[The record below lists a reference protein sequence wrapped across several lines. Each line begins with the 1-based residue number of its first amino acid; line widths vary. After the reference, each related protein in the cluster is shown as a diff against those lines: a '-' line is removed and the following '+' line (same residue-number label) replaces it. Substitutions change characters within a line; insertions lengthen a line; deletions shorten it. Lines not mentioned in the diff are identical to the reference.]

1 MKNKKIILYITGL
14 VVIITAIILIT
25 VNFKKRTVNAN
36 NPEFAKYITA
46 YTSGIISK
54 NNPVQIKLTSTVTE
68 KIKNKEH
75 LPDNLLDI
83 KPSVDGKL
91 SLINNTLEF
100 VPAESLKSDAEY
112 HVEFNLGKLCKV
124 KNELQSFNFNFKT
137 IKQAFDYQI
146 EEQKTI
152 DKKTLKYQ
160 QITGYVNTADAAD
173 PEDIKNILTAIENGK
188 KLSVKWTSDIDQI
201 KHTFVIDSIIR
212 FDKANSVKLEWN
224 GKAIG
229 VDKKEKKEIKIPAI
243 GDFKLIASKVIQYP
257 EQYLQLQFTD
267 PLDETQNLNGLISI
281 EGISDL
287 RYVIDDNIIKVY
299 AQERINNIH
308 NVFVY
313 EGIKNILGYKLIGD
327 ISLKLAFEA
336 LKPAIRM
343 VGKGSVL
350 PSGEKGLV
358 LPFEAVNLKAVD
370 ITIIKIYENNILQFL
385 QDNEFDGK
393 YNLRQVGKPIIR
405 KRIDL
410 DKFSVTD
417 FGTWNRFSLDLN
429 KIINAEPGAIY
440 RVELNFKKQYSLYQC
455 NEDENTTSTSENEE
469 EENWNGEEQET
480 TNWDDYEDYYNNDND
495 YYYYD
500 YWEDRDNPCKKAYYR
515 NNRKVAKNI
524 IASDLGLI
532 AKQSENG
539 EINIFTTDILTTK
552 PKSGVVVEIYDFQ
565 QQLLAN
571 GETDNNG
578 KMTFEKIKNPYF
590 VIAKLG
596 TQRAYLKLTDG
607 NSLSLSRFDVSGEKV
622 KKGIKGFIYGERGV
636 WRPGDSVF
644 ITFILKDDLKNIPS
658 GHPVIFKFKDP
669 QGKLVKKEI
678 QTKNKSDFYPFIV
691 KTNKNAVT
699 GNYNLNVSIGSV
711 SFNKTV
717 KIETIKPNRLKIAL
731 DFAKKMIKEG
741 ETNAATMN
749 IKWLHG
755 AVGKNLKVTVDAS
768 LYPVTTSF
776 NKYSDFSFD
785 DPTKKYYTESDE
797 ILNKKTDEN
806 GNVQLKAEFYT
817 QNEAPGMMKA
827 VFFTKAFEKGGNF
840 SVDQYTL
847 PYSPYTAYTGIKLPK
862 GDKMRGM
869 LLTDKKHK
877 VEIITITPEGR
888 ILKESH
894 KIKMKFYKLSRRWWF
909 DASSNSVSSYN
920 FRNSATLL
928 KSGIVNTSGGKASW
942 DIEVKYPDWG
952 RYLVLAE
959 DTKTGHSTGKIVYID
974 WPGWAGR
981 AQKGDS
987 EGAAMLTFISDKD
1000 KYNVGETAKITIP
1013 TGKNGR
1019 ALICIE
1025 NGTKVLKSYWIQTTE
1040 GETNF
1045 EFKLSKKMTPNVY
1058 VNVTLLQPHAQTA
1071 NDLPIRMYGTIP
1083 ITVEDPETR
1092 LKPQISMPNEI
1103 ESGKSFNITVSEKNK
1118 KAMTYT
1124 LAVVD
1129 EGLLD
1134 ITRFKTPNPWDKF
1147 FAKEAL
1153 GVKTWDMYNEV
1164 IGAYTGEIERLLSIG
1179 GGMDE
1184 EGQKN
1189 TKANRF
1195 KPVVKYL
1202 GPFTLGKGD
1211 KKTHK
1216 IKIDNYIGSVRTMV
1230 IAGNN
1235 GAYGSA
1241 EKTIPVIKPLMIIGT
1256 LPRILSP
1263 GETVKLP
1270 ASIFAMKNNIKN
1282 VSLKV
1287 KTNGL
1292 FTVNGSSSKTIKFSK
1307 QGEENTD
1314 FELLVNNKIGKGTVV
1329 LTAVSGNYKSEYKIE
1344 IDVRNPN
1351 HSTTKVIEKVLTT
1364 SETWETNYTPVG
1376 IAGTNS
1382 GVIEISSI
1390 PPVNLEKRL
1399 KYLIQY
1405 PYGCVEQTTSSVFPQ
1420 LYVSNLVNLNSEQ
1433 KNKIE
1438 INIKEGI
1445 KRLAQFQ
1452 LSNGGFAY
1460 WQNGTNVSTWGTN
1473 YAGHFLIEAKKKGYA
1488 VPSNIIQSWR
1498 KYQKNKAK
1506 NWTNDGPS
1514 SQLEQA
1520 YRLYTLALAGYPAK
1534 SAMNRMRNIEN
1545 LSLAAKW
1552 RLASAYWLSGKKST
1566 AQNMIAG
1573 LGTDISNYIEL
1584 SFTFGTAIRDKAMIL
1599 ETLSLTGNK
1608 ALAFRL
1614 LKEISEELSSNRYM
1628 STQTTAYSLIAV
1640 SLYASKNQNKGLKY
1654 QYALNSAGMK
1664 NMSSVK
1670 PLSQIDMQIKGSK
1683 SGKIKIKNTGSDMI
1697 YVRIILQGIPE
1708 IGNVTDSQKDLRMTV
1723 SYSLPNGISISPLN
1737 IEQGTDF
1744 VATVTVTHPGILK
1757 DYKNMALSQ
1766 LFPSGWEII
1775 NTRLYDAGYGVSGNI
1790 ENQDIRDDRV
1800 YTYFNLRKGKSK
1812 TFKVMLNASYAGKFW
1827 MPPVY
1832 CNAMY
1837 DESIYS
1843 QKGGKYVIVE

>member
-1 MKNKKIILYITGL
+1 MKNKKIFLYIAGL
-14 VVIITAIILIT
+14 AVIITAIILIT
-25 VNFKKRTVNAN
+25 LNFKKRTVNAN
-36 NPEFAKYITA
+36 NPQFAKYITA

-54 NNPVQIKLTSTVTE
+54 NDPVQIKLTSTVTE
-68 KIKNKEH
+68 NIKDKEH

-100 VPAESLKSDAEY
+100 TPENNLESDKEY
-112 HVEFNLGKLCKV
+112 YVEFNLGKLTKV
-124 KNELQSFNFNFKT
+124 ENDLQSFNFNFKT

-160 QITGYVNTADAAD
+160 QITGYINTADAAD
-173 PEDIKNILTAIENGK
+173 PEAVKNILTATENGK

-201 KHTFVIDSIIR
+201 KHTFVIDSIVR
-212 FDKANSVKLEWN
+212 YDKANSVKLEWN

-229 VDKKEKKEIKIPAI
+229 VDKKEEKEIEIPAI
-243 GDFKLIASKVIQYP
+243 GDFKLISSRVVQYP
-257 EQYLQLQFTD
+257 DQFLQLQFTD

-281 EGISDL
+281 AEVSGL
-287 RYVIDDNIIKVY
+287 KFVIDDNIIKVY
-299 AQERINNIH
+299 TDERINNTH
-308 NVFVY
+308 KVFVY
-313 EGIKNILGYKLIGD
+313 EGIKNVLGYKLIGD
-327 ISLKLAFEA
+327 QNFELAFEA
-336 LKPAIRM
+336 IKPAVRM
-343 VGKGSVL
+343 TGKGSIL
-350 PSGEKGLV
+350 PSGDKGLI

-370 ITIIKIYENNILQFL
+370 VIIIKIYENNILQFL
-385 QDNEFDGK
+385 QDNEFDGN

-405 KRIDL
+405 KKVDL

-417 FGTWNRFSLDLN
+417 FGSWNRFSLDLN
-429 KIINAEPGAIY
+429 KIINPEPGAIY
-440 RVELNFKKQYSLYQC
+440 RIELNFKKQYSLYQC
-455 NEDENTTSTSENEE
+455 EEDENNTSTSEDEE
-469 EENWNGEEQET
+469 DDNWNEAEQET
-480 TNWDDYEDYYNNDND
+480 SNWDSYEDYYSNGD

-532 AKQSENG
+532 AKLSENG
-539 EINIFTTDILTTK
+539 EINVFTSDLLTTK
-552 PKSGVVVEIYDFQ
+552 PKPGVTVEVYDFQ
-565 QQLLAN
+565 QQLLAS
-571 GETDNNG
+571 GETDNDG
-578 KMTFEKIKNPYF
+578 KIILEKIKNPYF
-590 VIAKLG
+590 IIAKFS
-596 TQRAYLKLTDG
+596 TQRAYLKLNDG

-636 WRPGDSVF
+636 WRPGDTIFTS
-644 ITFILKDDLKNIPS
+644 FILKDDLKSIPA
-658 GHPVIFKFKDP
+658 GHPIVFIFKDP
-669 QGKLVKKEI
+669 QGKLVKKEVL
-678 QTKNKSDFYPFIV
+678 TKNSTNFYPFTV
-691 KTNKNAVT
+691 KTDENAVT
-699 GNYNLNVSIGSV
+699 GNYNLNVSVGSV
-711 SFNKTV
+711 KFNKTV
-717 KIETIKPNRLKIAL
+717 KVETIKPNRLKIAL
-731 DFAKKMIKEG
+731 DFGKKMIKKG
-741 ETNAATMN
+741 ETNTALIN

-755 AVGKNLKVTVDAS
+755 AVGKDLKVKVDAS
-768 LYPVTTSF
+768 LYPTTTTF

-785 DPTKKYYTESDE
+785 DPTKKYFTESDE

-806 GNVQLKAEFYT
+806 GNVQLNAEFYT
-817 QNEAPGMMKA
+817 GEKAPGMMKA

-847 PYSPYTAYTGIKLPK
+847 PFSPYESYTGIKLPK
-862 GDKMRGM
+862 GDKIRGM
-869 LLTDKKHK
+869 LLTDKKHT
-877 VEIITITPEGR
+877 VEIVTLTPEGR
-888 ILKESH
+888 LLKENH
-894 KIKMKFYKLSRRWWF
+894 KINLKFYKLSWRWWF

-920 FRNSATLL
+920 FRNSASLI
-928 KSGIVNTSGGKASW
+928 KSGSVTTSGGKASW
-942 DIEVKYPDWG
+942 NIEVKYPEWG
-952 RYLVLAE
+952 RYIVIAE
-959 DTKTGHSTGKIVYID
+959 DTKTGHSTGKIVYVD

-987 EGAAMLTFISDKD
+987 EGASMLTFISDKD
-1000 KYNVGETAKITIP
+1000 KYSVGEKAKITIP
-1013 TGKNGR
+1013 SGKDGR
-1019 ALICIE
+1019 ALISIE
-1025 NGTKVLKSYWIQTTE
+1025 NGTKVLKSYWVQTTE

-1045 EFKLSKKMTPNVY
+1045 EFKLSKEMTPNVY

-1083 ITVEDPETR
+1083 IMVENPETH
-1092 LKPQISMPNEI
+1092 LEPIIDMPDEI
-1103 ESGKSFNITVSEKNK
+1103 ESGKSFKITVSEKNRK
-1118 KAMTYT
+1118 EMTYT

-1164 IGAYTGEIERLLSIG
+1164 IGAYAGEIERLLAIG

-1184 EGQKN
+1184 GGQKN

-1211 KKTHK
+1211 KQAHT

-1235 GAYGSA
+1235 GAYGSS
-1241 EKTIPVIKPLMIIGT
+1241 EKAVPVIKPLMVIGT

-1263 GETVKLP
+1263 GEIVKLP
-1270 ASIFAMKNNIKN
+1270 ANIFAMKDNIKN
-1282 VSLKV
+1282 VSVKV
-1287 KTNGL
+1287 KTNNL
-1292 FTVNGSSSKTIKFSK
+1292 FTINGSSTKTIHFAEK
-1307 QGEENTD
+1307 GEENTD
-1314 FELLVNNKIGKGTVV
+1314 FELLVNKKTGKGEVV
-1329 LTAVSGNYKSEYKIE
+1329 ITASSGNFKSEYKIE

-1351 HSTTKVIEKVLTT
+1351 HSTVNVIEKVLTAG
-1364 SETWETNYTPVG
+1364 ETWETNYTPFG

-1382 GVIEISSI
+1382 GLTEVSSI
-1390 PPVNLEKRL
+1390 PPINLGKRL

-1420 LYVSNLVNLNSEQ
+1420 LYVSNLVDLTKEQ

-1445 KRLAQFQ
+1445 KRLSKFQ
-1452 LSNGGFAY
+1452 LTNGGFAY
-1460 WQNGTNVSTWGTN
+1460 WQNGINVSTWGTN
-1473 YAGHFLIEAKKKGYA
+1473 YAGHFLIEAKKKGYS
-1488 VPSNIIQSWR
+1488 VPSNMIQSWR

-1534 SAMNRMRNIEN
+1534 SAMNRMKNVKN
-1545 LSLAAKW
+1545 LSLSAKW
-1552 RLASAYWLSGKKST
+1552 RLASAYYLSGKKST
-1566 AQNMIAG
+1566 AKNMVAG
-1573 LGTDISNYIEL
+1573 LGTDIAKYVEL
-1584 SFTFGTAIRDKAMIL
+1584 SYTFGTAVRDKAMIL
-1599 ETLSLTGNK
+1599 ETLTLLGNK
-1608 ALAFRL
+1608 PLAFKL

-1640 SLYASKNQNKGLKY
+1640 SLYASGTQNKTMKY
-1654 QYALNSAGMK
+1654 RYAFNTGSMK
-1664 NMSSVK
+1664 DMSSKKAV
-1670 PLSQIDMQIKGSK
+1670 SQIDMNIQGTDA
-1683 SGKIKIKNTGSDMI
+1683 GKFKIKNTSSEML

-1708 IGNVTDSQKDLRMTV
+1708 IGVSTDAQKDLRMTV
-1723 SYSLPNGISISPLN
+1723 SYALPNGNSISPLN

-1744 VATVTVTHPGILK
+1744 TATVTVTHPGILK
-1757 DYKNMALSQ
+1757 NYENLALSQ
-1766 LFPSGWEII
+1766 IFPSGWEII

-1800 YTYFNLRKGKSK
+1800 YTYFNLRRGKSK

-1832 CNAMY
+1832 CDAMY
-1837 DESIYS
+1837 DASIFS
-1843 QKGGKYVIVE
+1843 QKGGKYVIVK